1 MSEGTNRAEDALARH
16 RMNSL
21 KCQQA
26 NSDLADSASDV
37 SAAAKMI
44 LDEASQM
51 TADAK
56 TARNITSLPA
66 PGKNGTGEQA
76 GVVAISSASALIAEG
91 GLTPAPVADAS
102 NTSIL
107 DANAPAPAPVQN
119 S

>member
-37 SAAAKMI
+37 SAAARMI

-56 TARNITSLPA
+56 TARNITSIPA
-66 PGKNGTGEQA
+66 PGKNGKQA
-76 GVVAISSASALIAEG
+76 GVVAISSASAPIAEG